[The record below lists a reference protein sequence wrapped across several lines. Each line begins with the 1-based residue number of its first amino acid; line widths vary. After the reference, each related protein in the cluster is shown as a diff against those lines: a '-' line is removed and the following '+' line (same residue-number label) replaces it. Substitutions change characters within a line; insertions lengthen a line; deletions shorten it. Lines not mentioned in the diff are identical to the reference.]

1 MKENR
6 NAEIDLSLP
15 ANKVIIAGLAG
26 KILVS
31 LSFVLGYY
39 VGPTCLLLSII
50 GLSVDFMANSYLK
63 ANTNNCYDGDNRWS
77 SLVSGLTMEG
87 VGGIIIIFGFMI
99 YVGSP
104 YFLLGLLLL
113 LLYSWRSTLSLLRYR
128 IKGVFFDTDEFF
140 GSNKIR
146 ILGALMILVELIFP
160 WSIVYSAIFMI
171 ALLFAKNIIDLNN
184 LFAIANK
191 RDKEEEDTTNPK
203 QITRIL
209 NRFFIRDN

>member
-39 VGPTCLLLSII
+39 VGPTWLLLSII

-113 LLYSWRSTLSLLRYR
+113 LLYSWRITMSLLRYR
-128 IKGVFFDTDEFF
+128 IKGMFFDTDEFF
-140 GSNKIR
+140 GSDKIR

-209 NRFFIRDN
+209 NRFFMRDN

>member
-39 VGPTCLLLSII
+39 VGPTWLLLSII

-209 NRFFIRDN
+209 NRFFMRDN

>member
-39 VGPTCLLLSII
+39 VGPTWLLLSII

-63 ANTNNCYDGDNRWS
+63 ANRSNCYDGDNRWS

-113 LLYSWRSTLSLLRYR
+113 LLYSWRSTMSLLRYR
-128 IKGVFFDTDEFF
+128 IKGVLFDTDEFF
-140 GSNKIR
+140 GSDKIR
-146 ILGALMILVELIFP
+146 ILGALMILTELIFP
-160 WSIVYSAIFMI
+160 WSIIYSALFMI
-171 ALLFAKNIIDLNN
+171 ALLFAKNIIDLNK

-191 RDKEEEDTTNPK
+191 RDKEEESVTSQK

-209 NRFFIRDN
+209 DRFFMKG

>member
-1 MKENR
+1 M
-6 NAEIDLSLP
+6 SLP

-39 VGPTCLLLSII
+39 VGPTWLLLSII

-63 ANTNNCYDGDNRWS
+63 ANRSNCYDGDNRWS

-113 LLYSWRSTLSLLRYR
+113 LLYSWRSTMSLLRYR
-128 IKGVFFDTDEFF
+128 IKGVLFDTDEFF
-140 GSNKIR
+140 GSDKIR
-146 ILGALMILVELIFP
+146 ILGALMILTELIFP
-160 WSIVYSAIFMI
+160 WSIIYSALFMI

-209 NRFFIRDN
+209 NRFFMRDN

>member
-1 MKENR
+1 M
-6 NAEIDLSLP
+6 SLP

-39 VGPTCLLLSII
+39 VGPTWLLLSII

-209 NRFFIRDN
+209 NRFFMRDN

>member
-15 ANKVIIAGLAG
+15 ANKVIIAGFAG

-39 VGPTCLLLSII
+39 VGPTWLLLSII

-63 ANTNNCYDGDNRWS
+63 ANRSNCYDGDNRWS

-113 LLYSWRSTLSLLRYR
+113 LLYSWRSTMSLLRYR
-128 IKGVFFDTDEFF
+128 IKGVLFDTDEFF
-140 GSNKIR
+140 GSDKIR
-146 ILGALMILVELIFP
+146 ILGALMILTELIFP
-160 WSIVYSAIFMI
+160 WSIIYSALFMI
-171 ALLFAKNIIDLNN
+171 ALLFAKNIIDLNK

-191 RDKEEEDTTNPK
+191 RDKEEESVTSQK

-209 NRFFIRDN
+209 DRFFMKG

>member
-1 MKENR
+1 M
-6 NAEIDLSLP
+6 SLP
-15 ANKVIIAGLAG
+15 ANKVIIAGFAG

-39 VGPTCLLLSII
+39 VGPTWLLLSII

-63 ANTNNCYDGDNRWS
+63 ANRSNCYDGDNRWS

-113 LLYSWRSTLSLLRYR
+113 LLYSWRSTMSLLRYR
-128 IKGVFFDTDEFF
+128 IKGVLFDTDEFF
-140 GSNKIR
+140 GSDKIR
-146 ILGALMILVELIFP
+146 ILGALMILTELIFP
-160 WSIVYSAIFMI
+160 WSIIYSALFMI
-171 ALLFAKNIIDLNN
+171 ALLFAKNIIDLNK

-191 RDKEEEDTTNPK
+191 RDKEEESVTSQK

-209 NRFFIRDN
+209 DRFFMKG

>member
-1 MKENR
+1 MKEKG
-6 NAEIDLSLP
+6 NAEIGLRLP

-39 VGPTCLLLSII
+39 VGPTWLLLSII

-63 ANTNNCYDGDNRWS
+63 ANTNNCYDGDNRWG

-191 RDKEEEDTTNPK
+191 RDKEEESVTSQK

-209 NRFFIRDN
+209 DRFFMKG

>member
-39 VGPTCLLLSII
+39 VGPTWLLLSII

-128 IKGVFFDTDEFF
+128 IKGVFFDTDKFF

-209 NRFFIRDN
+209 NRFFMRDN

>member
-15 ANKVIIAGLAG
+15 ANKVIIAGFAG

-39 VGPTCLLLSII
+39 VGPTWLLLSII

-63 ANTNNCYDGDNRWS
+63 ANRSNCYDGDNRWS

-113 LLYSWRSTLSLLRYR
+113 LLYSWRSTMSLLRYR
-128 IKGVFFDTDEFF
+128 IKGVLFDTDEFF
-140 GSNKIR
+140 GSDKIR
-146 ILGALMILVELIFP
+146 ILGALMILTELIFP
-160 WSIVYSAIFMI
+160 WSIIYSALFMI
-171 ALLFAKNIIDLNN
+171 ALLFAKNIIDLNK

>member
-15 ANKVIIAGLAG
+15 ANKVIIAGFAG

-39 VGPTCLLLSII
+39 VGPTWLLLSII

-63 ANTNNCYDGDNRWS
+63 ANRSNCYDGDNRWS

-146 ILGALMILVELIFP
+146 ILGALMILTELIFP
-160 WSIVYSAIFMI
+160 WSIIYSALFMI
-171 ALLFAKNIIDLNN
+171 ALLFAKNIIDLNK

-191 RDKEEEDTTNPK
+191 RDKEEESVTSQK

-209 NRFFIRDN
+209 DRFFMKG

>member
-39 VGPTCLLLSII
+39 VGPTWLLLSII

-63 ANTNNCYDGDNRWS
+63 ANRSNCYDGDNRWS

-209 NRFFIRDN
+209 NRFFMRDN

>member
-39 VGPTCLLLSII
+39 VGPTWLLLSII